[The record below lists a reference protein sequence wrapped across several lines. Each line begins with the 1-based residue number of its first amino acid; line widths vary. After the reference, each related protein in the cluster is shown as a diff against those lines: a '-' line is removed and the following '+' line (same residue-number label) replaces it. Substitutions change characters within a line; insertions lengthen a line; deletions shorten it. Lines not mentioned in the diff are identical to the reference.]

1 MDRKAGEIPTRKVV
15 NHTDGGPP
23 TVVLVCS
30 SGGHLAQLY
39 NLQPWWERF
48 RRVWVT
54 FDTDDARSLLEREA
68 VVPAHHPTTRNVR
81 NLVRNGVLAWR
92 VFRRY
97 RPRAIV
103 STGAGVAV
111 PFFVLA
117 RLFGARTIYIEV
129 FDRIDAPSLTARLCY
144 PLSDLF
150 ALQSEEQAR
159 FFPRGQVVG
168 ALV

>member
-1 MDRKAGEIPTRKVV
+1 VVTR
-15 NHTDGGPP
+15 TGGATP
-23 TVVLVCS
+23 TVLLVCS

-39 NLQPWWERF
+39 NLRPWWERF

-54 FDTDDARSLLEREA
+54 FDTEDARSLLAGEA
-68 VVPAHHPTTRNVR
+68 VVRAHHPTTRSIR
-81 NLVRNGVLAWR
+81 NLIRNALLALR
-92 VFRRY
+92 VFRQY

-111 PFFVLA
+111 PFFLLA
-117 RLFGARTIYIEV
+117 RLFDVRTIYIEV

-150 ALQSEEQAR
+150 ALQSDEQAR
-159 FFPRGQVVG
+159 FFPRGKVVG

>member
-1 MDRKAGEIPTRKVV
+1 VVTPPVAGAS
-15 NHTDGGPP
+15 

-39 NLQPWWERF
+39 NLRPWWERY

-54 FDTDDARSLLEREA
+54 FDTEDARSLLGGEA
-68 VVPAHHPTTRNVR
+68 VIRAHSPTTRNIR
-81 NLVRNGVLAWR
+81 NLVRNAVLAWR
-92 VFRRY
+92 VLRRY

-117 RLFGARTIYIEV
+117 RLFRVRTIYIEV
-129 FDRIDAPSLTARLCY
+129 IDRIDAPSLTARLCY

-150 ALQSEEQAR
+150 ALQSVEQAR
-159 FFPRGQVVG
+159 FFPRGKVVG

>member
-1 MDRKAGEIPTRKVV
+1 
-15 NHTDGGPP
+15 
-23 TVVLVCS
+23 
-30 SGGHLAQLY
+30 
-39 NLQPWWERF
+39 
-48 RRVWVT
+48 
-54 FDTDDARSLLEREA
+54 
-68 VVPAHHPTTRNVR
+68 
-81 NLVRNGVLAWR
+81 
-92 VFRRY
+92 
-97 RPRAIV
+97 
-103 STGAGVAV
+103 V
-111 PFFVLA
+111 PFFVLS

>member
-1 MDRKAGEIPTRKVV
+1 MIPADAKR
-15 NHTDGGPP
+15 P
-23 TVVLVCS
+23 TVVLACS

-39 NLQPWWERF
+39 NLRPWWERF
-48 RRVWVT
+48 DRVWVT
-54 FDTDDARSLLEREA
+54 FETEHARSLLAGEA
-68 VVPAHHPTTRNVR
+68 VVPAHHPTTRNIG
-81 NLVRNGVLAWR
+81 NLARNGVLAWR

-97 RPRAIV
+97 RPRAVV

-117 RLFGARTIYIEV
+117 RLFRVRTIYIEV